1 MFATCVA
8 CLYIVLTHFSFL
20 SVDALSV
27 GCVNVPTYKHCDC
40 PLQVHMVLC
49 SPLNG
54 KSKMSGTNSVNH
66 EPQIVM
72 KTILLHATVVQLF
85 VPVHTLRRSP
95 SRHCRSLAFD
105 LFYPIGGHLRLF
117 SISDHEA
124 LGHTIDDLSH
134 ACMCWHIPMYCSIFA
149 NASLIAFVG
158 CQN

>member
-105 LFYPIGGHLRLF
+105 LFLSYRRLF
-117 SISDHEA
+117 
-124 LGHTIDDLSH
+124 
-134 ACMCWHIPMYCSIFA
+134 
-149 NASLIAFVG
+149 ASFFYIRS
-158 CQN
+158 